1 MQLLKW
7 IKSLFAGTSYQGGL
21 EHFVASKRPSNT
33 AEVEYWIQ
41 YYDQHKDRGW
51 AL

>member
-7 IKSLFAGTSYQGGL
+7 IKSLFEGKSYQDSL
-21 EHFVASKRPSNT
+21 EYFVASKRPTST

-41 YYDQHKDRGW
+41 YYDQHKREW
-51 AL
+51 AI

>member
-7 IKSLFAGTSYQGGL
+7 IKSLFVGQSYQDSL
-21 EHFVASKRPSNT
+21 EYFVSSKRPTTT

-41 YYDQHKDRGW
+41 YYDQHKNSSW